1 MENSETFDFVPLF
14 AAAIA
19 WLRDWLSGAGE
30 RAAWRDRNSVQEG
43 PEMRSLLERL
53 PSAHVR
59 VRRLPGPEQFRFR
72 KRSA

>member
-1 MENSETFDFVPLF
+1 MENSETFDFAPLF

-43 PEMRSLLERL
+43 VQDAKPTREATWRACAS
-53 PSAHVR
+53 SAP
-59 VRRLPGPEQFRFR
+59 PG
-72 KRSA
+72 A